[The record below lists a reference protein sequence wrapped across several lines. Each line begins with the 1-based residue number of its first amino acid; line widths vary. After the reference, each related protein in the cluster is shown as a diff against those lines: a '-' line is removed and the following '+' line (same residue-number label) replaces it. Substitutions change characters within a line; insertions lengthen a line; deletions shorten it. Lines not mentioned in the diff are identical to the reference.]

1 MTSTSKSEEIYLDQ
15 HLGMI
20 SRMLGCFR
28 KSNIFGITLHAGTD
42 IQYILK
48 YINGKDSIIAY
59 DLQTSLMEILSD
71 TSKNELG
78 NASDNNPRAYN
89 VMLRSYLKKYV
100 KSLKKI
106 HREENKI
113 IFIDSST
120 ELLKYIGIK
129 KKHIIRLVPTQPIL
143 TEIFNLEKFD
153 KEQIDEFRES
163 REKVLSATEYVKL
176 EYSTPDQMLS
186 RVDTVIFLEAK

>member
-28 KSNIFGITLHAGTD
+28 KSNIFGITLHTGTD

-71 TSKNELG
+71 TSKNELE

-100 KSLKKI
+100 RSLKKI
-106 HREENKI
+106 HRDERKI

-120 ELLKYIGIK
+120 DLLKYIGIK
-129 KKHIIRLVPTQPIL
+129 KTHIFRLVPTQPIL
-143 TEIFNLEKFD
+143 TEIFNIEKFD
-153 KEQIDEFRES
+153 KEQIDVFRES